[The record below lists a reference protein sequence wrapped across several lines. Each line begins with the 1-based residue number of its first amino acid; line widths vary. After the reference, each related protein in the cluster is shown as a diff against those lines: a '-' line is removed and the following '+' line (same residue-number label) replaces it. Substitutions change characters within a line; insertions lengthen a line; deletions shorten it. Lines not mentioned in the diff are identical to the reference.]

1 MKYATLAAV
10 VFGVLLVY
18 SLATEPTRFAKKVI
32 GATAFCI
39 DGMITTAT
47 KGKSG
52 VCAAHGGVK
61 KWLN

>member
-18 SLATEPTRFAKKVI
+18 SLATEPNRFAKRVI

-39 DGMITTAT
+39 DGMITTAPRQ
-47 KGKSG
+47 GA
-52 VCAAHGGVK
+52 CARHGGVE

>member
-18 SLATEPTRFAKKVI
+18 SLVTEPNRFAKRVI

-39 DGMITTAT
+39 DGMITTAP
-47 KGKSG
+47 KHGACR
-52 VCAAHGGVK
+52 VHGGVK